1 MYRVNVLTAG
11 KYNNVVTGPRYCFT
25 RKIAK
30 DLAKLFVDSGCD
42 VEIHKFYRI
51 HTSPWLFFWRDSYI
65 WGSGYDEVGFDI
77 DDLMEDDD

>member
-25 RKIAK
+25 RKTAK
-30 DLAKLFVDSGCD
+30 DLAKLFVDYECE

-51 HTSPWLFFWRDSYI
+51 NTSPWLFFWRDCYV
-65 WGSGYDEVGFDI
+65 WGSDYEEVGFDI
-77 DDLMEDDD
+77 NDLMEDDN